1 MIALEG
7 PLASWLLTKLGPIG
21 KWFKRQV
28 TPDHLPITGF
38 PQGRPDRHYP
48 AFFVFAAVAPSHTP
62 KPLPA
67 IDFVDRARELV
78 EEAFPGDFRR
88 EPDYSGPGY
97 GGCRLVRYKRVV
109 DGVSFAER
117 LINIH
122 STGLVTLQWIIAAPP
137 STALPLADA
146 VAAVHRLHRAV
157 QGSTFR
163 NLHQRRRLAGWR
175 HIDWRIGVNG
185 QAASPEDNDIV
196 SWTEII
202 TPGLVPQQR
211 TTDPYPSCPS
221 TGYAA
226 DQLASRRR
234 SAKLDEILT
243 PVLEELLHSGGY
255 VDSAEI
261 RECVADLLATA
272 DQLQQGVT
280 ASATGPKLHRSM

>member
-1 MIALEG
+1 VIALEG

-21 KWFKRQV
+21 RWLKRQV

-78 EEAFPGDFRR
+78 EETFPEDFRR

-117 LINIH
+117 LINID
-122 STGLVTLQWIIAAPP
+122 STGLVTLQWIITAPP
-137 STALPLADA
+137 STSLPLTDA

-157 QGSTFR
+157 QGSTFL

-185 QAASPEDNDIV
+185 QAASPEDSDIV

-221 TGYAA
+221 IGYAA

-261 RECVADLLATA
+261 RECVADLLA
-272 DQLQQGVT
+272 G
-280 ASATGPKLHRSM
+280 